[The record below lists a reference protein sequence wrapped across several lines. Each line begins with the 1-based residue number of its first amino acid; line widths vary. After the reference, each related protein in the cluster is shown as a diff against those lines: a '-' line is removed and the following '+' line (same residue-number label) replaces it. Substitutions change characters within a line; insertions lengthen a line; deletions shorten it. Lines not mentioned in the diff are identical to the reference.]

1 MLSEMPKKYW
11 KNLPEAEL
19 IPQLIAGAQAREAAM
34 VAAGAREERARPASL
49 AEVAQEAAACRD
61 CPIAD
66 CGTRAVAGE
75 GPERAPLMIV
85 GEQPGDQEDVAGRPF
100 VGPAGQL
107 LDDHLTRAG
116 IDRAQAYVT
125 NAVKHFKFTWKGKH
139 RLHQSPGA
147 KEIDTCRW
155 WLEAERALVRPRIVL
170 ALGAS
175 AARGLLGRT
184 VSVAKARGGPI
195 ALGDG
200 AELWVT
206 VHPSYLLRLDGQA
219 RAEQAALFAADLARV
234 RERLEAD

>member
-1 MLSEMPKKYW
+1 
-11 KNLPEAEL
+11 
-19 IPQLIAGAQAREAAM
+19 M
-34 VAAGAREERARPASL
+34 VAAGVREERARPGTL
-49 AEVAQEAAACRD
+49 AEIAKGVAACRD

-66 CGTRAVAGE
+66 CDTRAVAGE
-75 GPERAPLMIV
+75 GPERAALMIV
-85 GEQPGDQEDVAGRPF
+85 GEQPGDQEDIAGQPF

-107 LDDHLTRAG
+107 FDEYLVRAG
-116 IDRAQAYVT
+116 IDRQAAYVT

-155 WLEAERALVRPRIVL
+155 WLEAERALVQPRLVL

-184 VSVAKARGGPI
+184 VSVTRERGR
-195 ALGDG
+195 ATMLDDG

-206 VHPSYLLRLDGQA
+206 VHPSYLLRLDGAA
-219 RAEQAALFAADLARV
+219 REEQTALFAADLGAVRARLA
-234 RERLEAD
+234 ELEEANSRSP